1 MKKIK
6 AGVIVFPGTN
16 CEKDTFDALVECGF
30 EPKFVMADEKNIK
43 NFDMVILPGGFSY
56 GDYIH
61 SGRIAKFSP
70 VIESIKQFKGLKVGV
85 CNGFQILT
93 EINLLKGALLLNK
106 TSHFISKKQSLIFN
120 NKKIS
125 LPVAHKEGRF
135 YANEADLKEIK
146 ENDMIF
152 LKYNSNPNGSI
163 DDIAG
168 LINRKEKTVAL
179 MPHPERAVFKELNN
193 GEDGRIIFDFFKELV

>member
-70 VIESIKQFKGLKVGV
+70 VIESIKQFKGLKVGI

-106 TSHFISKKQSLIFN
+106 TSHFISKKQSLIF
-120 NKKIS
+120 KIDFS
-125 LPVAHKEGRF
+125 PLGPV
-135 YANEADLKEIK
+135 
-146 ENDMIF
+146 
-152 LKYNSNPNGSI
+152 P
-163 DDIAG
+163 
-168 LINRKEKTVAL
+168 LINLYIRVSMLSFLLCARNTASAL
-179 MPHPERAVFKELNN
+179 NFSLHFSKNAYLNSLAIVSVFLSLLSVFSE
-193 GEDGRIIFDFFKELV
+193 